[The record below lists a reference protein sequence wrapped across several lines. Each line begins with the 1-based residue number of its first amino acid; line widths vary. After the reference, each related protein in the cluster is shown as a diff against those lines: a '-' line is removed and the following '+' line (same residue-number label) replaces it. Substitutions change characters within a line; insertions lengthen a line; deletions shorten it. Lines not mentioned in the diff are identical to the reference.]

1 MEKNVFA
8 IGKYANGNKNLKVV
22 QGGEIVEFNTRSVS
36 PVVEVP
42 KDTTSQ
48 PIKSQK
54 NITLD
59 VPDFMKKRTQVMQ
72 NARIQKEKVTLYSI
86 SKDIMRKVSL

>member
-8 IGKYANGNKNLKVV
+8 IGKYANGTKNLKVV
-22 QGGEIVEFNTRSVS
+22 QGGEIVEFNTQSVS

-42 KDTTSQ
+42 KDIASQ